1 MTLSDIDTSKLKFL
15 KITDFE
21 NIFNIYQDK
30 KGNYF
35 YNLNSSLYLDI
46 ADDTLLSYICDY
58 DMQWPLLSYKIYG
71 TTRLAWLLMKINNV
85 KPKDVFKLVKA
96 GDTIKYLS
104 KDQMNG
110 LITTLNNIDE

>member
-1 MTLSDIDTSKLKFL
+1 MVLTDIDTSSMKFL

-21 NIFNIYQDK
+21 NILNIYQDS

-35 YNLNSSLYLDI
+35 FNLNNSLYLNI
-46 ADDTLLSYICDY
+46 ANDALLSYTNDY
-58 DMQWPLLSYKIYG
+58 VSHWPLISYKIYG

-85 KPKDVFKLVKA
+85 EAKDVFKYVEIGTK
-96 GDTIKYLS
+96 IKYLP

-110 LITTLNNIDE
+110 LITTLNHFND